1 MVAHLTLHTYGIKH
15 EFRFVEGIWLHR
27 KSSQNRFFL
36 SHHYLGPGLDQPP
49 YFHRDPYT
57 EYTLAFMGIR
67 ARQ

>member
-1 MVAHLTLHTYGIKH
+1 MNFDLLKAFGYIERAVKID
-15 EFRFVEGIWLHR
+15 
-27 KSSQNRFFL
+27 FFL